1 MKMGPRNG
9 RKKQPPSFSRG
20 EGGDGGIGSESDPEI
35 LTKNGAWREQQT
47 AEERKKVVKKRPRR
61 DFKSFIGR

>member
-9 RKKQPPSFSRG
+9 RKKQPPSLSRG
-20 EGGDGGIGSESDPEI
+20 EGGDRGVGSESDPEI
-35 LTKNGAWREQQT
+35 LTKNGEWREQQT
-47 AEERKKVVKKRPRR
+47 AEERKKVVKRPRR